1 MYETS
6 LRSEEEEI
14 KSSNVTVIDNMQR
27 SILVSVKMAP
37 FQEI

>member
-6 LRSEEEEI
+6 LRSEEI